1 MTEDEDLAGTTA
13 GRSGT
18 TGLLKILR
26 ESQSRRLE
34 IVTGTAA
41 RLAGN
46 IARGAVTVINA
57 PTYKKEKA
65 SLPQE
70 LTSTFSLLHG
80 FNCFKLHR
88 YLSLSLANQIPQDL
102 VDWERSPRSTILPK

>member
-1 MTEDEDLAGTTA
+1 MKMDMGRALSDPFPPLGTTGGSSTTEDEDLAGTTA

-26 ESQSRRLE
+26 EAQSRRLG

-46 IARGAVTVINA
+46 IARGVVTVINA
-57 PTYKKEKA
+57 PH
-65 SLPQE
+65 L
-70 LTSTFSLLHG
+70 
-80 FNCFKLHR
+80 
-88 YLSLSLANQIPQDL
+88 
-102 VDWERSPRSTILPK
+102 